1 MWCFARGFCNVA
13 RLSTA
18 SSRFRAFEEARTFAR
33 TLKLYTVKE
42 WRAWSRT
49 DARPHDIPSNP
60 NSKYAGMGWVSYPD
74 FLGKTDGK
82 RGEVEG
88 SSSIGNEVDCSVSNA
103 IHARGVDLVLTQV
116 KKCAGHDIIK
126 LQGSA
131 RANLIVREPGSSEW
145 VGIAV
150 KSSTSRVDASG
161 RISFFGSADSAGM
174 IVVLVSLREPLRFWA
189 RVDVKC
195 GSGLKVYPN
204 GSKWKQFEFALE
216 DLPHWICQCLKRD
229 DLSKFSQSTWTTP
242 RSPTNQLEY
251 LLHKEAIKNIFNP
264 LGCGEVEYPKPRHAV
279 FDYTINGLSIQCKTA
294 SQVIGRRSFTCHLRK
309 RGGRIQGKR
318 MSQPYSAD
326 DNIDVFMINIRSQ
339 FQLLGVFIF
348 SKNEALE
355 AGWLRGEAHKGKLII
370 YLYPPFVQLM
380 PHLDAK
386 HGWQRNCYLDLA
398 GESLDIERAKKLFS
412 KCQQHKRDAR
422 EGANFLVAN

>member
-1 MWCFARGFCNVA
+1 MWRFTRGFCNVT

-82 RGEVEG
+82 RGELEG
-88 SSSIGNEVDCSVSNA
+88 SSSIGNEADCSVSNA

-116 KKCAGHDIIK
+116 KKCAGLDIVK

-131 RANLIVREPGSSEW
+131 RANLIVRKPGSSEW
-145 VGIAV
+145 VGIGV
-150 KSSTSRVDASG
+150 KSSTACTDA
-161 RISFFGSADSAGM
+161 RRAISFFGGGDYTGM
-174 IVVLVSLREPLRFWA
+174 IIVFISLREPSRFWA
-189 RVDVKC
+189 RLNVKG

-229 DLSKFSQSTWTTP
+229 DLSKFPQSTWTTP

-251 LLHKEAIKNIFNP
+251 FLHKEAIKKIFNP
-264 LGCGEVEYPKPRHAV
+264 LGCGEIEYPKPRHAI
-279 FDYTINGLSIQCKTA
+279 FDFTIDGLNIQCKTA
-294 SQVIGRRSFTCHLRK
+294 SQAIGRRYFICNLSK
-309 RGGRIQGKR
+309 RGGRIQGKQT
-318 MSQPYSAD
+318 SQPYSAD
-326 DNIDVFMINIRSQ
+326 DNIDVFMVNIRLR
-339 FQLLGVFIF
+339 FQLLGVFVF
-348 SKNEALE
+348 SKKEALE
-355 AGWLRGEAHKGKLII
+355 RGWFRGKTHVGRRQI
-370 YLYPPFVQLM
+370 YLYPPFAQLM
-380 PHLDAK
+380 PRLHAK
-386 HGWQRNCYLDLA
+386 YGWQRDCYIDLS
-398 GESLDIERAKKLFS
+398 GESLDIERANKLFS
-412 KCQQHKRDAR
+412 KCQQHKRDGYER
-422 EGANFLVAN
+422 MY